1 MMRIVKIFGPRGLS
15 PPIWDV
21 WGIVMMKIVNIY
33 GPRGIGPPIWDILD
47 SDGED
52 CKNIWTKGDVVLQF
66 GMFGIVMIR

>member
-52 CKNIWTKGDVVLQF
+52 CKNI
-66 GMFGIVMIR
+66 